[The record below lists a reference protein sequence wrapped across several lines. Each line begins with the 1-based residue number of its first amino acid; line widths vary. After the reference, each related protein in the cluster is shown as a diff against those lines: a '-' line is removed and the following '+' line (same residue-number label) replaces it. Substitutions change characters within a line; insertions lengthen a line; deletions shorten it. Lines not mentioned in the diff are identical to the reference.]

1 MKYIPFLLCIIG
13 GVLLLIPAGD
23 TDVAYSDVLG
33 KAHIADRASKIAALK
48 QVSRMSDPQ
57 TKSKAWA
64 ELDQREFAKNFD
76 EWGNTV
82 AKAIQ
87 DGSEDVLIKA
97 LEK

>member
-1 MKYIPFLLCIIG
+1 MKYVPFLLCIIG
-13 GVLLLIPAGD
+13 GALLLIPAGN
-23 TDVAYSDVLG
+23 TDVAFSDVLG
-33 KAHIADRASKIAALK
+33 KAHIADRASKIEALK

-57 TKSKAWA
+57 SKAKAWT
-64 ELDQREFAKNFD
+64 ELDQKEFAKNFD

-87 DGSEDVLIKA
+87 DGHEAELIKA